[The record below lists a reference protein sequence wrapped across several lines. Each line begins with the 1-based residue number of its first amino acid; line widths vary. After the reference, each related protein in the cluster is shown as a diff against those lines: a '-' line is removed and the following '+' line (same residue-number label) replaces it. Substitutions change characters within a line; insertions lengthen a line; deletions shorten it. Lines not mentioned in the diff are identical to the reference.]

1 MHHKHIFWIKPLLL
15 SCIMSGFISCS
26 NTFFHE
32 NGNLMAWLRDWMESW
47 LLAYPILLIC
57 LPFIEKLL
65 TRITR

>member
-1 MHHKHIFWIKPLLL
+1 
-15 SCIMSGFISCS
+15 MSGFISCS